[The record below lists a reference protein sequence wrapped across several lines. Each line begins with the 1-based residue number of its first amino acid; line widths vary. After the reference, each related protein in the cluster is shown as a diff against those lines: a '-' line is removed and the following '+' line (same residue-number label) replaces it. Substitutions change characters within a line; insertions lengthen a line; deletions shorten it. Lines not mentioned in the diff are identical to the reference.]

1 MLGDEPF
8 ADEAVLVT
16 NVRGPDRRLYLA
28 GRKLR
33 NLTFFVPQSAMLGIG
48 ISIMTYAGDI
58 QIGVIADS
66 GLVSDP
72 LAITRDITRELRVL
86 TAL

>member
-1 MLGDEPF
+1 
-8 ADEAVLVT
+8 
-16 NVRGPDRRLYLA
+16 
-28 GRKLR
+28 
-33 NLTFFVPQSAMLGIG
+33 MLGIG